1 MNIKLLFLED
11 PMRMFG
17 LNGVI
22 TIVPRIYRP
31 DIKIKKII
39 SKSRLISVERHKVLN
54 FDIGS
59 MKNDANIA

>member
-22 TIVPRIYRP
+22 SVAPRIYRP
-31 DIKIKKII
+31 DIEIKKSIF
-39 SKSRLISVERHKVLN
+39 EVL
-54 FDIGS
+54 
-59 MKNDANIA
+59 